1 MSAQGGILVFS
12 ENQNLARELLSKAR
26 QVADAQGLTVSMALF
41 GESVPTEG
49 AEYALWNVDTIC
61 TVQNPLL
68 NDSNPE
74 ACTTAL
80 AGVIDR
86 LQPALV
92 LVGASKFGLEVS
104 ARLAERLNAG
114 CASWCVD
121 FEVDADSKTV
131 TTQCMVFSGQGI
143 TTYKIRTR
151 PALATVSA
159 GVFEALDGAARD
171 VSILPLD
178 VEIETPMLTV
188 VENKEKMAAGRRL
201 EDAPVIVDVGMG
213 VKERADL
220 EMMEELANLLQGQ
233 VACSRPVSS
242 DRDWFPEWL
251 GLSGAQ
257 LSPELCIT
265 VGVSGAIQHMI
276 GIRDSKVIVAV
287 NSDEN
292 AGIFMQADY
301 GVNMDLYEFVPAL
314 IEVVKSRSIGIA

>member
-12 ENQNLARELLSKAR
+12 ENQKLARELSSKAR
-26 QVADAQGLTVSMALF
+26 QVADTQSLNVSMVLL
-41 GESVPTEG
+41 GESVSAEG
-49 AEYALWNVDTIC
+49 AEYASWNVDTIC

-68 NDSNPE
+68 KDLNPE
-74 ACTTAL
+74 TYTTAL
-80 AGVIDR
+80 AGVVEH
-86 LQPALV
+86 LQPVLV

-121 FEVDADSKTV
+121 FDVDAGSKIV
-131 TTQCMVFSGQGI
+131 TAQCMVFSGQGI
-143 TTYKIRTR
+143 NTYKIHSQ
-151 PALATVSA
+151 PALATVSP
-159 GVFEALDGAARD
+159 GVFEAVDGAARD
-171 VSILPLD
+171 VSVLPLD
-178 VEIETPMLTV
+178 IEIEEPMLTV

-213 VKERADL
+213 VKERTDL
-220 EMMEELANLLQGQ
+220 KMMEELADLLQGQ

-265 VGVSGAIQHMI
+265 VGISGAIQHMI

-287 NSDEN
+287 NNDEN

-301 GVNMDLYEFVPAL
+301 GINMDLYEFIPAL
-314 IEVVKSRSIGIA
+314 IEVIKNRSVTVV